1 MFRAA
6 ATTFRQPL
14 RALARVFTA
23 GPFLGHI
30 SSPTNSTT
38 MLSSRRGRWVRA
50 LGPIVLALLGLAAV
64 VVYYEAQT
72 SALQAFFLSRYVSKV
87 SYEVGPGSSRAIAF
101 PVGGPFDRRRGYSLI
116 PEFQDRLQARG
127 YQVVEQAR
135 QSAEMAR
142 LMALEIT
149 PPYRETPSAGLQIR
163 AQDMPIHDVRP
174 QRGFY
179 QRLED
184 VPPLVVNTLLYI
196 ENRDL
201 ARVPDPRS
209 NPAVDWPRLAKATML
224 YVGHKVGLA
233 SHVEGGSTLAT
244 QLEKYRHSP
253 EGRTD
258 SATDKLKQLAAAS
271 LKAYQDG
278 PDTRAHRRR
287 IVVDYLNT
295 MPLSAVPGLGEV
307 SGLGEGLHGWFG
319 LELED
324 VSRALSGPGAT
335 PEKARAFK
343 HVLALL
349 CAVRAPSF
357 YLLENHA
364 ALEQRVTAYTNLL
377 ETAGVLDSDL
387 RRQVSDVPLRFA
399 DPVAARPPAFV
410 GRKAAASV
418 VREELRQ
425 MLGVAS
431 FYQLDRLDVAV
442 DASVDVPL
450 QEATL
455 RLFRALEDADFVQ
468 AHGLRAERML
478 AQGDPRRVI
487 YSLSLFERGPDG
499 NVLRVQVDNLD
510 KPFDMNEGMKLEL
523 GSTAKLRALAHYLE
537 LMAVLHGEFS
547 GLETPA
553 LAKLAASARDPLTRW
568 GAETLGGQPR
578 LDLAAFLQLALD
590 RKYSASPYEAFFTG
604 SGMHTFGNFDS
615 EAEDRLQLT
624 VRQAFVRSTNLVY
637 IRLMR
642 DVVRYHEARLPYDA
656 KAVLADP
663 EDPVRRRFLREIAEE
678 EERQA
683 LWRAYRAYHP
693 LDADADASAARLL
706 RGRKSSARELA
717 KVFYAWNPGASV
729 EELEQWLSERVDGL
743 TTDDAHR
750 LARAYGG
757 PRLTLSDFGYLL
769 GRHPIEV
776 WVAGEMMRT
785 PSLSWEELLS
795 RSDAVR
801 RQSSAWLFHTRNR
814 RAQDLRLRIRIERD
828 AFARMT
834 PAWRRLGFPFERLVP
849 SYASAIGSS
858 SDRPAALAE
867 LMGIVLNDGVR
878 RPVRAIARV
887 TLAQD
892 TPYHTVFQPT
902 PAAGERVLP
911 VPVARALRGMLVSV
925 VEQGTAR
932 RLRGAF
938 TGEGREMV
946 TVGAKTGSGDNRFE
960 RFARGGGVISSR
972 VVSRTGTVVFFIGDR
987 YFGTLTASVSGKHAA
1002 SYQFT
1007 SALPVAVL
1015 RMLAPKIS
1023 ARLGGEALPPGPVTP
1038 RDGLRR

>member
-1 MFRAA
+1 MFRATA
-6 ATTFRQPL
+6 ATFRQPL
-14 RALARVFTA
+14 RALARVFTT
-23 GPFLGHI
+23 GTFSGRVYD
-30 SSPTNSTT
+30 STT
-38 MLSSRRGRWVRA
+38 VYRRKRGRWMLA
-50 LGPIVLALLGLAAV
+50 LLPIVLSLLGLVAV
-64 VVYYEAQT
+64 IVHYEAQT
-72 SALQAFFLSRYVSKV
+72 SALQAHFLSRYVSKV
-87 SYEVGPGSSRAIAF
+87 SYEVGSGPSPAIAF
-101 PVGGPFDRRRGYSLI
+101 PLGGPFDQRRGYSLI
-116 PEFQDRLQARG
+116 PEFRDRLRARG

-135 QSAEMAR
+135 QSAQMAR
-142 LMALEIT
+142 LMELEIT
-149 PPYRETPSAGLQIR
+149 PPYRETPSAGLVIR
-163 AQDMPIHDVRP
+163 AQGMPLHDGRP
-174 QRGFY
+174 HRGFY
-179 QRLED
+179 QRFED

-196 ENRDL
+196 ENRKL
-201 ARVPDPRS
+201 TRAPDPRS
-209 NPAVDWPRLAKATML
+209 NPAVDWPRLTKATML
-224 YVGHKVGLA
+224 YVGNKVGLA
-233 SHVEGGSTLAT
+233 GHVEGGSTLAT

-253 EGRTD
+253 EGRTE
-258 SATDKLKQLAAAS
+258 SATDKLRQLAAAS

-295 MPLSAVPGLGEV
+295 MPLSAIPGLGEV

-324 VSRALSGPGAT
+324 VSRALSAPGAT

-349 CAVRAPSF
+349 CAVRAPSS

-364 ALEQRVTAYTNLL
+364 ALEQRITAYASLL
-377 ETAGVLDSDL
+377 EAAGVLDSDL

-399 DPVAARPPAFV
+399 EPVVARPPAFV
-410 GRKAAASV
+410 GRKAASV

-425 MLGVAS
+425 VLGVAS
-431 FYQLDRLDVAV
+431 FYQLDRLDLSV
-442 DASVDVPL
+442 DTSVDVPL

-487 YSLSLFERGPDG
+487 YSLSLFERGPAG
-499 NVLRVQVDNLD
+499 NVLRVQADNLD

-523 GSTAKLRALAHYLE
+523 GSTAKLRTLAHYLE
-537 LMAVLHGEFS
+537 IMAGLHGEFS
-547 GLETPA
+547 GLDARA
-553 LAKLAASARDPLTRW
+553 LAKLAASARDALTRW
-568 GAETLGGQPR
+568 GAETLGRQPG
-578 LDLAAFLQLALD
+578 LDLAAFLQQALD
-590 RKYSASPYEAFFTG
+590 RKYSANPWETFFTG
-604 SGMHTFGNFDS
+604 SGVHTFGNFDPK
-615 EAEDRLQLT
+615 AEDRLQLT

-642 DVVRYHEARLPYDA
+642 DMVRYHEARLPYDA
-656 KAVLADP
+656 KAVLADLEHP
-663 EDPVRRRFLREIAEE
+663 DRRRFLREIAEE

-693 LDADADASAARLL
+693 LEPDAAAARLL

-717 KVFYAWNPGASV
+717 KVFYAWHPGASP
-729 EELEQWLSERVDGL
+729 EELEDWLSERVDGL
-743 TTDDAHR
+743 TTDDAQR

-757 PRLTLSDFGYLL
+757 PRLTVSDFGYLL

-776 WVAGEMMRT
+776 WVAGEMART

-834 PAWRRLGFPFERLVP
+834 PAWRRLAFPFDRLVP

-867 LMGIVLNDGVR
+867 LIGIVLNDGVR

-892 TPYHTVFQPT
+892 TPYHTALQPT
-902 PAAGERVLP
+902 PSAGERVLP
-911 VPVARALRGMLVSV
+911 VAVARALRGVLLSV
-925 VEQGTAR
+925 VEQGTAQ

-938 TGEGREMV
+938 TGEGRETVM
-946 TVGAKTGSGDNRFE
+946 VGAKTGSGDNRFE
-960 RFARGGGVISSR
+960 TFARGGGVISSR

-1015 RMLAPKIS
+1015 RLLAPKIS
-1023 ARLGGEALPPGPVTP
+1023 ARLAGETIPPGPVMA
-1038 RDGLRR
+1038 RDGARK